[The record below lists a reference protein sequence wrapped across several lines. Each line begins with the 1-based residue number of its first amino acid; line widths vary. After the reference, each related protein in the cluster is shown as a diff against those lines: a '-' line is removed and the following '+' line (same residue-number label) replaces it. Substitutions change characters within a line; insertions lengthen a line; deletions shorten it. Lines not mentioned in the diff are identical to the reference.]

1 MRMNGVHVW
10 AVAGMLIGAT
20 LFGWT
25 DADAVLCV
33 KKNKKGVIAKV
44 TVRDGACKGKESV
57 GDPSVLLGL
66 PATSTTTTT
75 TLPPGAQKKAARIV
89 DSAGNQVAW
98 VNPIL
103 GTRNWAIW
111 ALRTIDGQ
119 TITFPMSSNGPSAVD
134 LLSGAAMIDDFQFGF
149 MHEGTQCVG
158 DRFSLTPD
166 VLALI
171 SGSGGLVNIVYPSTD
186 GKSGY
191 LPSFE
196 PVQGST
202 TVYSQDD
209 LEVQCATPPDPVPPT
224 VTCPWPG
231 VAVGSAFACPPDPLL
246 ETDPTTQC
254 SCIRCCVTSSVPP
267 GTTVYPVRTVDLGL
281 GNSTPPFKIER

>member
-1 MRMNGVHVW
+1 MW
-10 AVAGMLIGAT
+10 ALAVIVIGAT
-20 LFGWT
+20 LLGWS

-57 GDPSVLLGL
+57 GDPTVLLGL

-75 TLPPGAQKKAARIV
+75 TLPPGAQYKAARIV

-98 VNPIL
+98 VNPKL
-103 GTRNWAIW
+103 GTLDKTIW
-111 ALRTIDGQ
+111 ALRTFDDQ
-119 TITFPMSSNGPSAVD
+119 TITFPMSSNGPPAVD
-134 LLSGAAMIDDFQFGF
+134 FLSGQTVIDDFQFGF
-149 MHEGTQCVG
+149 MHEGPQCVG
-158 DRFSLTPD
+158 DRFSFTPD
-166 VLALI
+166 LLSLV
-171 SGSGGLVNIVYPSTD
+171 SGFGDLVKIAYPSTD

-191 LPSFE
+191 MLSFE
-196 PVQGST
+196 PIQGSAT
-202 TVYSQDD
+202 LYSQDA

-224 VTCPWPG
+224 VTCPGPG
-231 VAVGSAFACPPDPLL
+231 VAVGSAFACPPDPAL

-254 SCIRCCVTSSVPP
+254 ACIRCCVTSSVPP
-267 GTTVYPVRTVDLGL
+267 GITLYSVRTVDLGL